1 MRDGLWFGTLKDKK
15 ASHMEREEQTFGNVC
30 WPTSNNGTQ
39 RALIKW
45 ALLVFS
51 LSHAA
56 SC

>member
-1 MRDGLWFGTLKDKK
+1 MRGGLWFGTLKDKK

-39 RALIKW
+39 GALIKW